1 MDSERVH
8 ATPAGIATLPSA
20 NGFIPPH
27 GGYEDLFSFKNARIV
42 YDGTV
47 RFCERFVDKR
57 SRTVD
62 QMVQAARSGKQN
74 ILEGSQASGTS
85 KETEIKLM
93 NVARASL
100 EELLE
105 DYRDFLRT
113 GGHPLWDKNSKEAL
127 FVRKLG
133 ARPNTTYES
142 YRTYIDTRPPEIV
155 ANILICLIHQT
166 HYLLDHQIR
175 ALEKAFLAEGGLR
188 ERMTRARLA
197 ARAHQGGSHGK

>member
-1 MDSERVH
+1 M
-8 ATPAGIATLPSA
+8 PA
-20 NGFIPPH
+20 GFIPPH
-27 GGYEDLFSFKNARIV
+27 GGYEKLASFQKARIV

-47 RFCERFVDKR
+47 HFCDRFIDKR
-57 SRTVD
+57 SRTHD

-85 KETEIKLM
+85 KETEIKLT

-113 GGHPLWDKNSKEAL
+113 SHAVEWPKDHSHVRRLQQLNRTPGADYTTFQRAIEHPDPAIAANVMIGLI
-127 FVRKLG
+127 KL
-133 ARPNTTYES
+133 TTF
-142 YRTYIDTRPPEIV
+142 
-155 ANILICLIHQT
+155 
-166 HYLLDHQIR
+166 LLDRQIA

-197 ARAHQGGSHGK
+197 ERRRATSEP